1 MIFIKLR
8 LNKIDKEFSE
18 LRFNKH
24 YICYYEQFQ
33 SKVPDPDVSAVG
45 SDFFSCLRFIPVA
58 KRDEGD
64 L

>member
-1 MIFIKLR
+1 MIFIKLH
-8 LNKIDKEFSE
+8 LNKIDQESSE

-33 SKVPDPDVSAVG
+33 SKVPDPEVSIVG
-45 SDFFSCLRFIPVA
+45 SDFFSCWRLVPVG
-58 KRDEGD
+58 KRDEGN